1 MALPILLLLLLAPA
15 AARPHRESTHT
26 THTAEADYVIIGGG
40 TAGCVVAARLCAA
53 LPHASV
59 ALLERGAPRNETGEA
74 LVSAMRLTADTWRNP
89 DITEA
94 LLTAPGPGVSGR
106 SLEALTGNTL
116 GGSSSINAG
125 LWTLP
130 GLDEVESWGF
140 PGAPTYAS
148 LKGCMERTVL
158 KGAAQDPGVGRGD
171 FLPN

>member
-1 MALPILLLLLLAPA
+1 MAAIAAFLFLLAASA
-15 AARPHRESTHT
+15 AARPDPHAAGHRADRSRPPPPV
-26 THTAEADYVIIGGG
+26 ADYVVIGGG
-40 TAGCVVAARLCAA
+40 TAGCAVAARLCAG
-53 LPHASV
+53 LPHATV
-59 ALLERGAPRNETGEA
+59 ALLERGAPRNETAEA
-74 LVSAMRLTADTWRNP
+74 LVNAMRLTADTWRNP

-140 PGAPTYAS
+140 PGAPTYA
-148 LKGCMERTVL
+148 
-158 KGAAQDPGVGRGD
+158 
-171 FLPN
+171 